1 MVKPEK
7 SSVNK
12 DGEILTVNKSSGAVS
27 TVKRSN
33 GAILTMSV
41 GVAVNFV
48 LFIIKLFIGIACNS
62 VSILSDAMNN
72 LDDVLSCGIGVLS
85 FILIKKRSDS
95 RAFGYGRLEYVA
107 DFLMAVIICVVG
119 ASFTYSAV
127 ERLILPSIMTFSR
140 KYFIIILC
148 TALIKVGLG
157 VFYLYRNKKTGSGVL
172 KASAIDSFIDVGI
185 TAMTLIGYSLD
196 RAVNLRIDAIFG
208 IVISVIMIINGV
220 RLLISSIKVLL
231 GEKIKDEERA
241 ALEDICKN
249 SPAVESVKGMNLHRY
264 GAEYSELVVEL
275 VFTKDSDYGI
285 IKKSAADI
293 SAEIEREFGY
303 APKICIA
310 RSDDETKQ

>member
-1 MVKPEK
+1 MFKPAK
-7 SSVNK
+7 RSVNK
-12 DGEILTVNKSSGAVS
+12 DGEMPTEKNASGAVP

-41 GVAVNFV
+41 GVAVNFA
-48 LFIIKLFIGIACNS
+48 LFITKLFIGIACNS

-72 LDDVLSCGIGVLS
+72 CGDVLSCGIGVLS
-85 FILIKKRSDS
+85 FVLIKKRSDS
-95 RAFGYGRLEYVA
+95 LAFGYGRLEYVA
-107 DFLMAVIICVVG
+107 DFLMAIIICVVG

-127 ERLILPSIMTFSR
+127 ERMILPSIMTFSR

-208 IVISVIMIINGV
+208 IIISVIMIINGV
-220 RLLISSIKVLL
+220 RLLICSIKILL

-241 ALEDICKN
+241 DIAELCKK
-249 SPAVESVKGMNLHRY
+249 SSAVESVKGMNLHRY

-275 VFTKDSDYGI
+275 VFTKGIDYGI
-285 IKKSAADI
+285 IKKSADDI
-293 SAEIEREFGY
+293 SAEIESKFGY

-310 RSDDETKQ
+310 RSDDEK